1 MKSQLWDLG
10 IDWMEVDDF
19 ELFVM
24 LSQTLTPDRTQLLF
38 GDLDFTKLKPYNH
51 PHVED
56 EIILADKE
64 TGALIDKMIYLRIVS
79 YLRKAF
85 NITPKVEKAAN
96 KMTKKI
102 LIEED
107 RKKIELNKNKPFKSF
122 LLPLISSVKV
132 RQGYTKDYVLNMGYV
147 EFMDDVARLQII
159 NNADHLLHSAYSGC
173 LDLKKIDKK
182 ELRDLINSVKSVLAN
197 GDSDDI
203 KDCINM
209 LYLMRKDSIATDG
222 EHGVGN
228 LLFKEIRNRGLL
240 NALKDKYNEMISDEL
255 TLEHYLV

>member
-1 MKSQLWDLG
+1 MINLDVDELQLYIGDDYVINDHIKVLQPTIKQIAEFGEKEFFSVVYTVTAIPSDMKANLWDLG

-24 LSQTLTPDRTQLLF
+24 LSQTLTPDRTKLLF

-51 PHVED
+51 PHVEG
-56 EIILADKE
+56 EIVLADKE
-64 TGALIDKMIYLRIVS
+64 TGVLIDKMIYLRIVS

-107 RKKIELNKNKPFKSF
+107 RKRIEFNKDKPFKSF

-132 RQGYTKDYVLNMGYV
+132 KQGYTKDYVLNMGYV
-147 EFMDDVARLQII
+147 EFMND
-159 NNADHLLHSAYSGC
+159 
-173 LDLKKIDKK
+173 
-182 ELRDLINSVKSVLAN
+182 
-197 GDSDDI
+197 
-203 KDCINM
+203 
-209 LYLMRKDSIATDG
+209 
-222 EHGVGN
+222 
-228 LLFKEIRNRGLL
+228 
-240 NALKDKYNEMISDEL
+240 
-255 TLEHYLV
+255 

>member
-1 MKSQLWDLG
+1 MINLDVDELQLYIGDDYIINDHIKVLQPTIKQIAEFGEKEFFSVVHTVTAIPSDMKSQLWDLG

-51 PHVED
+51 PHVEG

-64 TGALIDKMIYLRIVS
+64 TGVLIDKMIYLRIVS

-107 RKKIELNKNKPFKSF
+107 RKKIEFNKDKPFKSF
-122 LLPLISSVKV
+122 LLPLISAVKV
-132 RQGYTKDYVLNMGYV
+132 KQGYTKDYVLNMGYV
-147 EFMDDVARLQII
+147 EFMNDVARLQVIH
-159 NNADHLLHSAYSGC
+159 NADHLLSGVYAGTI
-173 LDLKKIDKK
+173 DVKKIDKK
-182 ELRDLINSVKSVLAN
+182 SLNWMCEL
-197 GDSDDI
+197 
-203 KDCINM
+203 
-209 LYLMRKDSIATDG
+209 
-222 EHGVGN
+222 
-228 LLFKEIRNRGLL
+228 
-240 NALKDKYNEMISDEL
+240 
-255 TLEHYLV
+255 

>member
-1 MKSQLWDLG
+1 MINLDVDELQLYIGDDYVINDHIKVLQPTIRQIAEFGEKEFFSVVHTVTAIPSDMKSQLWDLG

-24 LSQTLTPDRTQLLF
+24 LSQTLTPDRTELLF

-96 KMTKKI
+96 AMTKRI

-107 RKKIELNKNKPFKSF
+107 RNKIALNKDKPFKSF
-122 LLPLISSVKV
+122 LLPLISAVKV
-132 RQGYTKDYVLNMGYV
+132 KQGYTKDYVLNMGFF
-147 EFMDDVARLQII
+147 EFMDDVARLQVIE
-159 NNADHLLHSAYSGC
+159 NSNHLLDGIYHGT
-173 LDLKKIDKK
+173 IDMKRVKK
-182 ELRDLINSVKSVLAN
+182 EELNW
-197 GDSDDI
+197 
-203 KDCINM
+203 M
-209 LYLMRKDSIATDG
+209 
-222 EHGVGN
+222 
-228 LLFKEIRNRGLL
+228 KEL
-240 NALKDKYNEMISDEL
+240 
-255 TLEHYLV
+255 

>member
-1 MKSQLWDLG
+1 MINLDVDELQLYIGDDYVINDKIRVLQPTIRQIAEFGEKEFFSVVYTVTAIPSDMKANLWDLG
-10 IDWMEVDDF
+10 IDWMEIDDF

-24 LSQTLTPDRTQLLF
+24 LSQTLTPDRTKLLF

-51 PHVED
+51 PHVEG

-64 TGALIDKMIYLRIVS
+64 TGVLIDKMIYLRIVS

-107 RKKIELNKNKPFKSF
+107 RKRIEFNKDKPFKSF

-132 RQGYTKDYVLNMGYV
+132 KQGYTKEYVLNMGYC
-147 EFMDDVARLQII
+147 EFMDDVARLQVIH
-159 NNADHLLHSAYSGC
+159 NADHLLSGVYAGTI
-173 LDLKKIDKK
+173 DMKKLNKAELNWMK
-182 ELRDLINSVKSVLAN
+182 EL
-197 GDSDDI
+197 
-203 KDCINM
+203 
-209 LYLMRKDSIATDG
+209 
-222 EHGVGN
+222 
-228 LLFKEIRNRGLL
+228 
-240 NALKDKYNEMISDEL
+240 
-255 TLEHYLV
+255 

>member
-1 MKSQLWDLG
+1 MINLDVDELQLYIGDDYVINDYIRVLQPTIRQIAEFGEKEFFSVVHTVTAIPSDMKSQLWDLG

-24 LSQTLTPDRTQLLF
+24 LSQTLTPDRTKLLF
-38 GDLDFTKLKPYNH
+38 GALDFTKLKPYNH
-51 PHVED
+51 PHVEG

-64 TGALIDKMIYLRIVS
+64 TGVLIDKMIYLRIVS

-107 RKKIELNKNKPFKSF
+107 RKRIEFNKDKPFKSF

-132 RQGYTKDYVLNMGYV
+132 KQGYTKDYVLNMGYV
-147 EFMDDVARLQII
+147 EFMNDVARLQVIH
-159 NNADHLLHSAYSGC
+159 NADHLLSGVYAGTI
-173 LDLKKIDKK
+173 DMKKINKQELNWMK
-182 ELRDLINSVKSVLAN
+182 EL
-197 GDSDDI
+197 
-203 KDCINM
+203 
-209 LYLMRKDSIATDG
+209 
-222 EHGVGN
+222 
-228 LLFKEIRNRGLL
+228 
-240 NALKDKYNEMISDEL
+240 
-255 TLEHYLV
+255 

>member
-1 MKSQLWDLG
+1 MISMDVDDLKLYIGDDYVINDNIRVLQPTIKQIAEFGEKEFFSVVHTVTAIPSDMKSQLWDMGL
-10 IDWMEVDDF
+10 DWMEVDDF

-24 LSQTLTPDRTQLLF
+24 LSQTLTPDRTKLLF

-64 TGALIDKMIYLRIVS
+64 TGVLIDKMIYLRIVS

-107 RKKIELNKNKPFKSF
+107 RKKIEFNKDKPFKSF

-132 RQGYTKDYVLNMGYV
+132 KQGYTKDYVLNMGYV
-147 EFMDDVARLQII
+147 EFMNDVARLQVIH
-159 NNADHLLHSAYSGC
+159 NADHLLSGVYAGTI
-173 LDLKKIDKK
+173 DMKKINKAELNWMK
-182 ELRDLINSVKSVLAN
+182 EL
-197 GDSDDI
+197 
-203 KDCINM
+203 
-209 LYLMRKDSIATDG
+209 
-222 EHGVGN
+222 
-228 LLFKEIRNRGLL
+228 
-240 NALKDKYNEMISDEL
+240 
-255 TLEHYLV
+255 

>member
-1 MKSQLWDLG
+1 MINLDVDELQLYIGDDYVINDHIRVLQPTIRQIAEFGEKEFFSVVHTVTAIPSDMKSQLWDLG

-51 PHVED
+51 PHVEG

-64 TGALIDKMIYLRIVS
+64 TGVLIDKMIYLRIVS

-107 RKKIELNKNKPFKSF
+107 RKRIEFNKDKPFKSF
-122 LLPLISSVKV
+122 LLPLISAVKV
-132 RQGYTKDYVLNMGYV
+132 KQGYTKDYVLNMGFC
-147 EFMDDVARLQII
+147 EFMDDVARLQVIH
-159 NNADHLLHSAYSGC
+159 NADHLLSGVYAGTI
-173 LDLKKIDKK
+173 DLKKIDKK
-182 ELRDLINSVKSVLAN
+182 SLNWMCEL
-197 GDSDDI
+197 
-203 KDCINM
+203 
-209 LYLMRKDSIATDG
+209 
-222 EHGVGN
+222 
-228 LLFKEIRNRGLL
+228 
-240 NALKDKYNEMISDEL
+240 
-255 TLEHYLV
+255 

>member
-1 MKSQLWDLG
+1 MINLDVDELQLYIGDDYVINDHIKVLQPTIKQIAEFGEKEFFSVVYTVTAIPSDMKANLWDLG

-51 PHVED
+51 PHVEG
-56 EIILADKE
+56 EIVLADKE
-64 TGALIDKMIYLRIVS
+64 TGVLIDKMIYLRIVS

-107 RKKIELNKNKPFKSF
+107 RKRIEFNKDKPFKSF

-132 RQGYTKDYVLNMGYV
+132 KQGYTKDYVLNMGYV
-147 EFMDDVARLQII
+147 EFMNDVARLQVIH
-159 NNADHLLHSAYSGC
+159 NADHLLSGVYAGTI
-173 LDLKKIDKK
+173 DMKKINKQELNWMK
-182 ELRDLINSVKSVLAN
+182 EL
-197 GDSDDI
+197 
-203 KDCINM
+203 
-209 LYLMRKDSIATDG
+209 
-222 EHGVGN
+222 
-228 LLFKEIRNRGLL
+228 
-240 NALKDKYNEMISDEL
+240 
-255 TLEHYLV
+255 